1 METISEPRLVSERTA
16 GGGRAVAVAVS
27 ASATSLQK
35 ASAFARPARWRFASW
50 RRLVTAAGPS
60 LLVAVG
66 YVDPGNWAT
75 DLGGGARF
83 GYALLSIVLLA
94 NIIAMMAQALCVRL
108 AVGTGRSLAELCR
121 ETFSPPVV
129 LLLWLLAEVAMVATD
144 IAELVGSAVAL
155 KLLFGMDL
163 LPGMLLVSACTFVI
177 LLLGGDD
184 WRLRTMVCALMIV
197 VAASFVALLILAQ
210 PDWVKVA
217 TGLLPPS
224 GLARDPAML
233 LIAVGI
239 IGATVMPHNLY
250 LHSGLLAP
258 AARTLDS
265 AARQRAITANVR
277 DSHTALGIAFF
288 INAAILVAAGAV
300 FHGHGVTEIADLGA
314 AHQLLNPILGS
325 SVAAT
330 IFAVALLAAGQ
341 SSTITGTLAGQLMME
356 GFMRIR
362 LSPLVRRLI
371 IRIAALGPAML
382 YFTLAGQDD
391 SSRLLIL
398 SQVVL
403 SLQLPF
409 AIVPLVAFAG
419 SRRLMGAFVLS
430 RTAKACSWAMA
441 LLVLAFNAVLIW
453 QMAV

>member
-1 METISEPRLVSERTA
+1 
-16 GGGRAVAVAVS
+16 
-27 ASATSLQK
+27 
-35 ASAFARPARWRFASW
+35 
-50 RRLVTAAGPS
+50 
-60 LLVAVG
+60 
-66 YVDPGNWAT
+66 
-75 DLGGGARF
+75 
-83 GYALLSIVLLA
+83 
-94 NIIAMMAQALCVRL
+94 
-108 AVGTGRSLAELCR
+108 
-121 ETFSPPVV
+121 
-129 LLLWLLAEVAMVATD
+129 
-144 IAELVGSAVAL
+144 
-155 KLLFGMDL
+155 
-163 LPGMLLVSACTFVI
+163 
-177 LLLGGDD
+177 
-184 WRLRTMVCALMIV
+184 MIV
-197 VAASFVALLILAQ
+197 VATSFLVLLLLAK
-210 PDWVKVA
+210 PDWAEVA
-217 TGLLPPS
+217 TGLVPPR
-224 GLARDPAML
+224 GLATDPAML

-258 AARTLDS
+258 TAGGLDA
-265 AARQRAITANVR
+265 AARQRAIKTNVR
-277 DSHTALGIAFF
+277 DSHTALGGAFF

-300 FHGHGVTEIADLGA
+300 FHSHGITEIADLGA

-341 SSTITGTLAGQLMME
+341 SSTITCTLAGQLMME
-356 GFMRIR
+356 GFLRIR
-362 LSPLVRRLI
+362 LSPLVRRLV

-409 AIVPLVAFAG
+409 AIIPLVAFVG
-419 SRRLMGAFVLS
+419 NRRLMGAFVLGPM
-430 RTAKACSWAMA
+430 AKAVGWAMA